1 MKKPIMTFGEKI
13 KNNVERDE
21 RNNTVLRE
29 KGWSVI
35 VIWQCEIQ
43 NHILQQERF
52 ERLISEILI

>member
-1 MKKPIMTFGEKI
+1 MTFGEKI